1 MASAFE
7 EAGLV
12 GAVGYVERC
21 NPAIQELRRRL
32 AAGELGQVYQIQTRR
47 QGPFPARISDV
58 GVVKDLATHDVD
70 LTAYIAASPYRQVS
84 AQVAHRSG
92 REFEDMVVAS
102 GVLESGVIVNHVVNW
117 LSPMK
122 ERTTVVIGE
131 RGAFV
136 ADTMNGDLIFF
147 ANGTVPT
154 TWDRVAHFRGVTE
167 GDVIRYALPKREP
180 LAVEQ
185 ENFRDAVQGL
195 GTEEVSLNALGADA
209 ASISAHKVGGPKG
222 AGALVLGPGIQV
234 EPLLAGGSQER
245 GMRPGTHAVPAI
257 VGMGAAVEAADAER
271 HELRRRMAGLQS
283 LLEGL
288 LRGVPGVRVNG
299 SEAPRGV
306 KHVNV
311 SVADVDGES
320 LLMALDDAG
329 VEVSAGSACAASSRA
344 TSCWRWASRR
354 ERRRPA

>member
-1 MASAFE
+1 MTTTARGPVRVGLIGLGSMGRHHARVIRQTEGVELVAVADPAGDVHGVAGSLEVLPDVEALVAAGIEAAMVAVPTVYHEQVGLALAAAGVHTMIEKPIAHTVEAGRRVAQAFS

-21 NPAIQELRRRL
+21 NPAIMELRRRL

-70 LTAYIAASPYRQVS
+70 LTAFIAGSTYRQVS
-84 AQVAHRSG
+84 AQVTHRSG
-92 REFEDMVVAS
+92 REHEDMVVAT

-122 ERTTVVIGE
+122 ERTTVVTGE

-136 ADTMNGDLIFF
+136 ADTMSGDLIFY

-167 GDVIRYALPKREP
+167 GDVVRYALPKREP

-185 ENFRDAVQGL
+185 ENFRDAVL
-195 GTEEVSLNALGADA
+195 GNGADIVTMDQGVHTLTVIEAILQA
-209 ASISAHKVGGPKG
+209 AREGTTVG
-222 AGALVLGPGIQV
+222 L
-234 EPLLAGGSQER
+234 
-245 GMRPGTHAVPAI
+245 
-257 VGMGAAVEAADAER
+257 
-271 HELRRRMAGLQS
+271 
-283 LLEGL
+283 
-288 LRGVPGVRVNG
+288 
-299 SEAPRGV
+299 
-306 KHVNV
+306 
-311 SVADVDGES
+311 
-320 LLMALDDAG
+320 
-329 VEVSAGSACAASSRA
+329 
-344 TSCWRWASRR
+344 
-354 ERRRPA
+354 